1 MACGHST
8 ARLLLGSPS
17 SLPCQSLHGSC
28 MYAQVSPEEVTPASI
43 SALRQEV
50 LDLIHGKMAAAAG
63 AAGGARGS

>member
-1 MACGHST
+1 
-8 ARLLLGSPS
+8 
-17 SLPCQSLHGSC
+17 